1 MESPMSETVPANG
14 QENRTEPVPLI
25 DLVAQH
31 QEIESQVTAAVSRVF
46 SEQRFI
52 LGDEVAELEFELAGY
67 CDARAAIGCAS
78 GTDALLLS
86 LMALNIGLGDEVITS
101 PYSFFATASS
111 IYRLGAKPVFCDID
125 PESFNI
131 DPQAVADAMS
141 PRTKAIMP
149 VHLFGQCAEMEPLQ
163 RIAASAGIP
172 IVEDACQAIGAEYQ
186 QRRAGVLGTLG
197 CFSFFP
203 TKNLG
208 GAGDGG
214 LITTDDAALAARLRR
229 LRVHGEAS
237 QYDHVEV
244 GLNSRLDA
252 VQAAVLRVKLKRL
265 DAWTAAR
272 QRNARRYEV
281 LFDEYGLLDCIT
293 LPRTQHDRRHVY
305 NQYCVRVSGAQRDK
319 VLTGL
324 RECKIGCSVY
334 YPKPLHLQTCFADLG
349 YKAGQLPHSEQA
361 SRDSLALPIFSE
373 LTDEQQE
380 RVVRGIAEA
389 LGRAPQRSMQ
399 SRIPRPKSLSSSM
412 RTGSLDRS
420 ETVEER

>member
-1 MESPMSETVPANG
+1 MESPMSEAVPTDG
-14 QENRTEPVPLI
+14 QEIRPEPVPLI

-31 QEIESQVTAAVSRVF
+31 QEIESQVAAAVSRVF

-67 CDARAAIGCAS
+67 CDAREAIGCAS
-78 GTDALLLS
+78 GTDALLLA
-86 LMALNIGLGDEVITS
+86 LMALDIGPGDEVVTS

-111 IYRLGAKPVFCDID
+111 IYRLGATPVFCDIE
-125 PESFNI
+125 PASFNL
-131 DPQAVADAMS
+131 DPQAVAAAIS

-149 VHLFGQCAEMEPLQ
+149 VHLFGQCAEMEPIQ
-163 RIAASAGIP
+163 RLAASAGIP

-186 QRRAGVLGTLG
+186 KRRAGVLGTIG

-214 LITTDDAALAARLRR
+214 LLTTDDAALAARVRR

-237 QYDHVEV
+237 QYDHIEV

-252 VQAAVLRVKLKRL
+252 LQAAVLRIKLRRL

-281 LFDEYGLLDCIT
+281 LFDEYGLLDCIS
-293 LPRTQHDRRHVY
+293 LPATQHDRRHVY
-305 NQYCVRVSGAQRDK
+305 NQYCVRVSAGQRDK
-319 VLTGL
+319 VLAGL
-324 RECKIGCSVY
+324 RERKIGCSVY

-349 YKAGQLPHSEQA
+349 YKPGDLPRSEQA
-361 SRDSLALPIFSE
+361 SRDSLALPIYSE
-373 LTDEQQE
+373 LLEEQQE
-380 RVVRGIAEA
+380 RVVKGIAES
-389 LGRAPQRSMQ
+389 LGRTPQRSLQ
-399 SRIPRPKSLSSSM
+399 SRIPRPKFLSAGVRSGALN
-412 RTGSLDRS
+412 RTEPG
-420 ETVEER
+420 E